1 MKTLRHE
8 KGGKKIQ
15 HKMTGAG
22 DQKLQRKKRHR
33 QARSEAFLWIRFLA
47 CPVNLYGALSTI
59 TEVYI

>member
-1 MKTLRHE
+1 
-8 KGGKKIQ
+8 
-15 HKMTGAG
+15 MTGAG